1 MRKIS
6 GLCRVC
12 VVRRHPFL
20 LSPFYLCSPRRSF
33 LITGILTRRGV
44 SLDKA
49 CVQRHQ
55 SKSLHNQSTRVGAG
69 PGPLKGHASC
79 VVPSGPG
86 PHEFICFMLY
96 IALNLYFTQNI
107 NILVFLNICKFAS
120 LRVGAHTRMPWT
132 LHNPHHV
139 VAPLTSITWFLSHL
153 LDFSCAIGD
162 QDRRQDIKIHQLA
175 VFWCHGR

>member
-1 MRKIS
+1 
-6 GLCRVC
+6 LCRVC
-12 VVRRHPFL
+12 VTHQHPFL
-20 LSPFYLCSPRRSF
+20 LSPFYLCSPQRSF
-33 LITGILTRRGV
+33 LITGILTSHGV

-55 SKSLHNQSTRVGAG
+55 SKSLHNQSTCVGAG

-79 VVPSGPG
+79 VVPSGLG

-120 LRVGAHTRMPWT
+120 LRVGVCTCVPWT
-132 LHNPHHV
+132 LHDPYHV
-139 VAPLTSITWFLSHL
+139 VAPLTSIMWFLSHL
-153 LDFSCAIGD
+153 LDFSSAIGD
-162 QDRRQDIKIHQLA
+162 RDWRQDIKIHQLA
-175 VFWCHGR
+175 VFRCYRH